1 MTTPQ
6 RDEGMTMTTF
16 TMTKL
21 YRAMLNNQGMRL
33 TENGPKLSAV
43 TEENLGLACWFAVDH
58 MMADEIMG
66 AASLDWFA
74 TRMFSDLCALMPHL
88 SKDYIK
94 GEIMKYRA
102 GVEDGS
108 ELETLNEG
116 YRFRARVT
124 RALDRMRAARRQ
136 AA

>member
-1 MTTPQ
+1 MK
-6 RDEGMTMTTF
+6 TF

-21 YRAMLNNQGMRL
+21 YRAMLDNQGMRL
-33 TENGPKLSAV
+33 TAGEYKFSAV
-43 TEENLGLACWFAVDH
+43 TEENMGLACWFAVDH

-66 AASLDWFA
+66 AASLDWFRGRLFA
-74 TRMFSDLCALMPHL
+74 DLCALFPQVPAL
-88 SKDYIK
+88 YLK

-102 GVEDGS
+102 GVEDGE

-124 RALDRMRAARRQ
+124 RALDRMRAARRN

>member
-1 MTTPQ
+1 MK
-6 RDEGMTMTTF
+6 TF

-21 YRAMLNNQGMRL
+21 YRAMLDNQGMRL

-43 TEENLGLACWFAVDH
+43 TEENMGLACWFAVDH

-66 AASLDWFA
+66 ATSLDWFKGRLFA
-74 TRMFSDLCALMPHL
+74 DLCALFPHVPASYL
-88 SKDYIK
+88 K
-94 GEIMKYRA
+94 GEIMRYRA

-108 ELETLNEG
+108 ELEALNEG

-124 RALDRMRAARRQ
+124 RALDRMRAARRN